1 MITKNNLVELLKTL
15 EFIESDNKI
24 YTKQLNNIELKIDF
38 KNQRIAYPEN
48 TNQDLSNPNGIII
61 NDNTTT
67 NFSSPE
73 NFVVFECVHRLLEK
87 GYKAENIELE
97 PQWKLGH
104 TRKGGKADIL
114 IKDNQGI
121 PKIIIECKTEGKE
134 HSKAW
139 ADTERDGGQL
149 FSYKQ
154 QAGSTEYGI
163 LYSSDLIDGKV
174 IYRNEIITYLDNK
187 QFLAE
192 EETHKERKLFKN
204 ATSAKEIFHVWK
216 ETYSQDYQT
225 KGFFEPEIKLYEVG
239 KNKYTIKDLQTLS
252 FRDIQK
258 KYNEFATILRKYNV
272 SGRENAF
279 DKLVNLFLCKLV
291 DESNGEINQ
300 NEELKFYWKGST
312 IDNAFDLQDR
322 LQSLYQIGM
331 KKFLKEDV
339 TYIKKSDI
347 DNAFRFVKNDPDA
360 TKETIEKY
368 FNQLKFFT
376 NNDFAFI
383 DVHNEKLFY
392 QNFAVLLE
400 VVRMFQD
407 ISLKTKDDNQF
418 LGDLFEGFLD
428 QGVKQS
434 EGQFFTPMP
443 IVRFII
449 SALPLEQIIKAD
461 GDEKPKVIDY
471 ACGSGHFLNEYASQ
485 LKGFIKDENEL
496 NKYYANIYGIEKEY
510 RLSKVAKV
518 STFMYGQDDVNILY
532 ADGLV
537 EHEKIKEG
545 SYSILIANPP
555 YSVKGFLDTLTQEQR
570 QKYSLIT
577 KVDEKSYATNNNI
590 QSFFIERTKQLL
602 KAGGVAAIILPSSI
616 ISNADGLHIAT
627 RELILKYF
635 DLLAVVEFGSGT
647 FGKTGTNTVTL
658 FLRKREENPTS
669 AEHYQNRVN
678 AWFNGKDTKVYQDEN
693 LLKAYCNHL
702 DYSFA
707 EYREFLEATTVN
719 SYTHEG
725 EHLIDKNLN
734 DRDSHLYGND
744 YCSIK
749 IFQHENFISYKQAFE
764 NLTEIKNLQKQRAFK
779 NKTQQEQQLEL
790 DKRFYSYVKE
800 LEKDKVYY
808 FIMAYLNQQKVVI
821 VKSPNKNADIKKFLG
836 YEWSSSKGSEG
847 IKYLA
852 SQTAEIDSD
861 VEEEL
866 ETDDKQVLEN
876 LQTINHINTPL
887 YNPQNLADESKI
899 NSIIRAN
906 FESYSHARESGYL
919 LKYKDYHLRGND
931 SLFAEGGESKKT
943 TLSVSDC
950 HSFKEGELTIP
961 TELSEYVSTARLVD
975 MLDFEK
981 TDFKKIISTTP
992 KQNIQ
997 IETKWDLVRLGDIA
1011 DPKGGNT
1018 FQEKYQGNTNVNDIP
1033 FFKVSDMNLSD
1044 NIIYM
1049 VKSNNYVSQNVL
1061 IDEIKATI
1069 FDKGTVIFPKV
1080 GMSIH
1085 TNKKRILSTEAAID
1099 NNTMALVIHNKD
1111 KVSYKYLFEYFDNY
1125 INLSDIASNANPPS
1139 ISATNLKN
1147 IKIPLPPLEVQQQ
1160 IVSECEAVD
1169 AQVEKAKQDIES
1181 AKRSIEDKFNEI
1193 LKTSLKEIRLSD
1205 SIFDISIGRRILK
1218 KEINE
1223 NSIGLPA
1230 YSANVFEPF
1239 GYIEKDLLKDFS
1251 KPSVIW
1257 GIDGDWMVNYIEQN
1271 KPFYPTDHCG
1281 VLRVNSKDINSIFL
1295 AKALEK
1301 EGQRVR
1307 FSRSNRASMEA
1318 IKGLRINLPVID
1330 LQSEYADLVTNL
1342 EKTIVAA
1349 QATIDRAKDKKAEI
1363 VKKYL

>member
-1 MITKNNLVELLKTL
+1 MITKKIFSEVLEYLKFVKTDNDTYIKTINNSVLKV
-15 EFIESDNKI
+15 
-24 YTKQLNNIELKIDF
+24 DF
-38 KNQRIAYPEN
+38 KNKKLLYPEN

-61 NDNTTT
+61 NDNTTA
-67 NFSSPE
+67 NFSKPE

-87 GYKAENIELE
+87 GYKSENIELE
-97 PQWKLGH
+97 PKWKLGH
-104 TRKGGKADIL
+104 TRKNGKADIL
-114 IKDNQGI
+114 IKDNEGMPQ
-121 PKIIIECKTEGKE
+121 IIIECKTDGKE
-134 HSKAW
+134 HNKAW
-139 ADTERDGGQL
+139 SDTLRDGGQL

-154 QAGSTEYGI
+154 QIQDTKYGI
-163 LYSSDLIDGKV
+163 LYSSDFVDGKV
-174 IYRNEIITYLDNK
+174 KYRNEIITYIDNS
-187 QFLAE
+187 QFVVE
-192 EETHKERKLFKN
+192 EETNKDRKLFKN
-204 ATSAKEIFHVWK
+204 ATSAEGIFYVWK
-216 ETYSQDYQT
+216 NTYSQDYQT
-225 KGFFEPEIKLYEVG
+225 KGFFEPGIDLYEVG
-239 KNKYTIKDLQTLS
+239 KNKYTIKDLQTLAY
-252 FRDIQK
+252 RDIQK

-291 DESNGEINQ
+291 DESNGEINT

-312 IDNAFDLQDR
+312 VDNAFDLQDR
-322 LQSLYQIGM
+322 LQSLYQKGM

-449 SALPLEQIIKAD
+449 SALPLEQIIKAN

-485 LKGFIKDENEL
+485 LKNLVDNEEEL
-496 NKYYANIYGIEKEY
+496 NKYYANIYGVEKEY

-532 ADGLV
+532 VDGLV

-616 ISNADGLHIAT
+616 VSNADGLHVAM

-635 DLLAVVEFGSGT
+635 DIIAIAEFGSGT

-658 FLRKREENPTS
+658 FLRKRAEDPAS
-669 AEHYQNRVN
+669 AEHYKNRVD
-678 AWFNGKDTKVYQDEN
+678 AWFDGNFANGMYDDEH
-693 LLKAYCNHL
+693 LIKAYCNHL
-702 DYSFA
+702 DYKFD
-707 EYREFLEATTVN
+707 EYKEFLNTTLSV
-719 SYTHEG
+719 SDCHLFKEG
-725 EHLIDKNLN
+725 KL
-734 DRDSHLYGND
+734 R
-744 YCSIK
+744 

-764 NLTEIKNLQKQRAFK
+764 NLTEIKNLQKQRTFK
-779 NKTQQEQQLEL
+779 NKTKQEQQLEL
-790 DKRFYSYVKE
+790 DKRFYNFCKE

-906 FESYSHARESGYL
+906 FLKSGSHSVLDTESHSR
-919 LKYKDYHLRGND
+919 
-931 SLFAEGGESKKT
+931 SKEMLNQVQHDNSSSYGLTVGSKET
-943 TLSVSDC
+943 TPSVSDC
-950 HSFKEGELTIP
+950 HPFKEGELAIP
-961 TELSEYVSTARLVD
+961 TELSEYVTIARLVD

-997 IETKWDLVRLGDIA
+997 IETKWDLVRLGDVVE
-1011 DPKGGNT
+1011 PKGGNT
-1018 FQEKYQGNTNVNDIP
+1018 FQEKYQGNTNINDIP
-1033 FFKVSDMNLSD
+1033 FFKVSDMNLSE
-1044 NIIYM
+1044 NLTYM
-1049 VKSNNYVSQNVL
+1049 IKSNNYVSQNVL
-1061 IDEIKATI
+1061 VDEIKATI
-1069 FDKGTVIFPKV
+1069 FDEGTVIFPKV

-1085 TNKKRILSTEAAID
+1085 TNKKRILSTKSAVD
-1099 NNTMALVIHNKD
+1099 NNTMALVISD
-1111 KVSYKYLFEYFDNY
+1111 KSKIDCKYLFEYFDNY
-1125 INLSDIASNANPPS
+1125 INLSDIASNSNPPS

-1169 AQVEKAKQDIES
+1169 TQVEKAKQNIEN
-1181 AKRSIEDKFNEI
+1181 AKQSIEDNFNEI

-1205 SIFDISIGRRILK
+1205 NIFDVSIGRRILK

-1223 NSIGLPA
+1223 NGIGLPA

-1257 GIDGDWMVNYIEQN
+1257 GIDGDWMVNYIAQN

-1330 LQSEYADLVTNL
+1330 LQNEYADLVTNL
-1342 EKTIVAA
+1342 EKTIATA
-1349 QATIDRAKDKKAEI
+1349 QAIIDSAKDKKAEI
-1363 VKKYL
+1363 VRKYL

>member
-1 MITKNNLVELLKTL
+1 MITKNNLIELLRCL
-15 EFIESDNKI
+15 RFSESDNKI
-24 YTKQLNNIELKIDF
+24 YRKQINNVELKIDF
-38 KNQRIAYPEN
+38 KNQRIVYPEN

-87 GYKAENIELE
+87 GYKSENIELE
-97 PQWKLGH
+97 PKWKLGH
-104 TRKGGKADIL
+104 TSKSGKADIL

-134 HSKAW
+134 HNKAW

-163 LYSSDLIDGKV
+163 LYSSDFVDGKV
-174 IYRNEIITYLDNK
+174 KYRNEIITYIDNK
-187 QFLAE
+187 QFVAE
-192 EETHKERKLFKN
+192 AETNKDRKLFRD
-204 ATSAKEIFHVWK
+204 ATSAKEIFQVWK

-312 IDNAFDLQDR
+312 VDNAFDLQDR

-400 VVRMFQD
+400 IVRMFQD

-428 QGVKQS
+428 RGVKQS

-545 SYSILIANPP
+545 SYSLLIANPP

-570 QKYSLIT
+570 QKYNLIT

-616 ISNADGLHIAT
+616 VSNADGLHVAT

-635 DLLAVVEFGSGT
+635 DILSIVEFGSGT

-669 AEHYQNRVN
+669 AEHYKNRVDS
-678 AWFNGKDTKVYQDEN
+678 WFAGDSSEVYQDEY

-707 EYREFLEATTVN
+707 EYKEFLEGAPSRKVY
-719 SYTHEG
+719 SEV
-725 EHLIDKNLN
+725 
-734 DRDSHLYGND
+734 
-744 YCSIK
+744 K

-764 NLTEIKNLQKQRAFK
+764 NLTEIKNLQKQRTFK
-779 NKTQQEQQLEL
+779 NKTKQEQQLEL

-852 SQTAEIDSD
+852 SQIAEIDSD

-887 YNPQNLADESKI
+887 YNPQNLADEVKI

-906 FESYSHARESGYL
+906 FARGTVNQ
-919 LKYKDYHLRGND
+919 R
-931 SLFAEGGESKKT
+931 
-943 TLSVSDC
+943 
-950 HSFKEGELTIP
+950 
-961 TELSEYVSTARLVD
+961 ELSIPNELIEYVNTARLVD

-981 TDFKKIISTTP
+981 TEFKKIISTTP

-997 IETKWDLVRLGDIA
+997 IETKWDLVRLGDVVDDSIETGKR
-1011 DPKGGNT
+1011 PQGGV
-1018 FQEKYQGNTNVNDIP
+1018 GNI
-1033 FFKVSDMNLSD
+1033 SSGALS
-1044 NIIYM
+1044 
-1049 VKSNNYVSQNVL
+1049 L
-1061 IDEIKATI
+1061 GGE
-1069 FDKGTVIFPKV
+1069 
-1080 GMSIH
+1080 H
-1085 TNKKRILSTEAAID
+1085 ID
-1099 NNTMALVIHNKD
+1099 NT
-1111 KVSYKYLFEYFDNY
+1111 SGY
-1125 INLSDIASNANPPS
+1125 INLSTPKYVPLDFYNSSTNGYIKNNDILLCKDGALSGKVCLVRNELINKKAMINEHVF
-1139 ISATNLKN
+1139 IIRCKNLITQKFIFNFLYVDLGQNILQQNITGSAQGGINSTNLKN
-1147 IKIPLPPLEVQQQ
+1147 IKIPLPPLKVQQQ
-1160 IVSECEAVD
+1160 IVGECEVID
-1169 AQVEKAKQDIES
+1169 IEVEKAKQDIEI
-1181 AKRSIEDKFNEI
+1181 AKQNINQEIENIFNTGFELASLNTIVDMNISKSEINDLDENLEVSFIEMSSVSEDGYILHKENRALKDLRKGSYKYFTENDILIAKITPCMENGKCAIATGLTNNIGFGSSEFHIFRVKNSEI
-1193 LKTSLKEIRLSD
+1193 LSNKYLFNLLNRDVVRKEAEKNMTGSSGHKRVPADFYRKL
-1205 SIFDISIGRRILK
+1205 DIPLPPLTKQQEVVEFCK
-1218 KEINE
+1218 KQ
-1223 NSIGLPA
+1223 
-1230 YSANVFEPF
+1230 
-1239 GYIEKDLLKDFS
+1239 
-1251 KPSVIW
+1251 
-1257 GIDGDWMVNYIEQN
+1257 EQ
-1271 KPFYPTDHCG
+1271 
-1281 VLRVNSKDINSIFL
+1281 I
-1295 AKALEK
+1295 
-1301 EGQRVR
+1301 
-1307 FSRSNRASMEA
+1307 
-1318 IKGLRINLPVID
+1318 
-1330 LQSEYADLVTNL
+1330 
-1342 EKTIVAA
+1342 IVAA
-1349 QATIDRAKDKKAEI
+1349 QATIDTAKDKKAEI
-1363 VKKYL
+1363 VKRYL